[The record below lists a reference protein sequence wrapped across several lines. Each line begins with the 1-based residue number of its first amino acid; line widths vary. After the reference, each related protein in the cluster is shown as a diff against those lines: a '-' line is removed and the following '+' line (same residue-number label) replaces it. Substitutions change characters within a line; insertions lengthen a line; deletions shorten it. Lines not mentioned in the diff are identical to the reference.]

1 MLTFGAV
8 VFVALLS
15 SQGERGAWV
24 ATAAETWTPYIAVP
38 IAVGFAG
45 RRLSDT
51 RVGLL
56 GALASVLMVVGY
68 YAIRPFHT
76 GGAPISM
83 PDILRYGALGLVT
96 GLALAVLAR
105 AATRSPTGPWVWFLG
120 SCLIVLT
127 NHAVNVIYMGWGVQS
142 VTTSSGVVYIGQ
154 SLTDAL
160 IAALAVCGFS
170 IAVLAVAIAPGRQS
184 ARAGVPHQDG
194 PTEAP

>member
-1 MLTFGAV
+1 MKVALLTFCAV
-8 VFVALLS
+8 VFVTVLS
-15 SQGERGAWV
+15 SQGERGSWV
-24 ATAAETWTPYIAVP
+24 ATAAETWTPYVAVP
-38 IAVGFAG
+38 MAIGFAG
-45 RRLSDT
+45 HRLSTT

-68 YAIRPFHT
+68 YSIRPFHN

-96 GLALAVLAR
+96 GLVLAALAS
-105 AATRSPTGPWVWFLG
+105 AATRSRTDPWVWFLG
-120 SCLIVLT
+120 SCLLVLASHTVNIV
-127 NHAVNVIYMGWGVQS
+127 YMGWGIQS

-154 SLTDAL
+154 SLTDVL

-184 ARAGVPHQDG
+184 ARAGASVA
-194 PTEAP
+194 E